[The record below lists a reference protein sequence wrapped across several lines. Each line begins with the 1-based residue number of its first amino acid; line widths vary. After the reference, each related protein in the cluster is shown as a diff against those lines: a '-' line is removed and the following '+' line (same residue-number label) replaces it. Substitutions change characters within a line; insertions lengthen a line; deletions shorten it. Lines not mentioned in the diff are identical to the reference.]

1 MLPVVTHQ
9 LCALCIKHSL
19 YQNYSNTCS
28 TPNIFLYCIPYNVM
42 LRSPK
47 CRSHRRPMRGSTRIL
62 KPYALDTSYLH
73 NIESVGIKIV
83 RYIIISYTHLALDFL
98 KKKYFSFCLSKYQ
111 RVEDGDTCKP
121 QAELK

>member
-1 MLPVVTHQ
+1 MQ
-9 LCALCIKHSL
+9 G
-19 YQNYSNTCS
+19 
-28 TPNIFLYCIPYNVM
+28 
-42 LRSPK
+42 SPW
-47 CRSHRRPMRGSTRIL
+47 IL

-111 RVEDGDTCKP
+111 RVEDRDTCKP
-121 QAELK
+121 QAEHKWNTSSN